1 MFSWQLSAKSP
12 SEMEGGRE
20 RGREGEREGK
30 RERAVE
36 REGER
41 GERRDHLQVLMT
53 WKQEAP
59 IGSSTN
65 PAVLSRRSLG
75 VPVRS
80 FPFWRN
86 AQTVFQGGHSHGSPA
101 PRQCASRPSA
111 SLTRP
116 EGCALP
122 HPPGTPWGRTR
133 ATKLS
138 IPTGAHLR
146 SRLKP
151 TQPGLCAVT
160 QRRRRMGVSAQL
172 QQRTCR
178 PPQLVSIARRPMSS
192 RQIPK

>member
-1 MFSWQLSAKSP
+1 
-12 SEMEGGRE
+12 MEGGRE

-138 IPTGAHLR
+138 IPTDAHLR

-160 QRRRRMGVSAQL
+160 QRRRRVGVSAQL